1 MHLTTYQEYAIIH
14 IKIRHNPKCYNHID
28 IKKRRNRRNQGGN
41 AMKHSVKRSLITAAT
56 ILALLTVTA
65 CAANEAQEE
74 SRVVSN
80 APSANN
86 IVNTTVINKPINH
99 KETTDTPQ
107 TTVTPPSTSAEVTT
121 KAAQTTAER
130 LPAPV
135 EYVEAEVAWGKNA
148 YFFNKALESS
158 ELADEVKSTA
168 FLSSLV
174 KAGKLDIKDFET
186 CSILY
191 EVTNPNAVRI
201 DYKLYPKG
209 GYEYFSVKW
218 HGENCRCYWY
228 GHQPYEYEC
237 VEYIKFSA
245 EIRPTEIGKYVPSDY
260 KEITVD
266 GLSVLESVKDGWTY
280 YSPDDL
286 FSTELRIGEYII
298 YAGNNVKIR
307 ARIQVAADKYD
318 DALSSILD
326 LCKNFAK

>member
-1 MHLTTYQEYAIIH
+1 M
-14 IKIRHNPKCYNHID
+14 
-28 IKKRRNRRNQGGN
+28 KK
-41 AMKHSVKRSLITAAT
+41 SLVIITAL
-56 ILALLTVTA
+56 LALLTITA
-65 CAANEAQEE
+65 CATTETQKG
-74 SRVVSN
+74 SRVTAS
-80 APSANN
+80 APPANN
-86 IVNTTVINKPINH
+86 IVNTTVINRPVNY

-107 TTVTPPSTSAEVTT
+107 TTITPPSTSTEVTT
-121 KAAQTTAER
+121 GTAATTTER
-130 LPAPV
+130 LPAPA

-148 YFFNKALESS
+148 YFFNEALKES

-174 KAGKLDIKDFET
+174 KSGKLDIKDFET

-191 EVTNPNAVRI
+191 EVTDPNAVLT

-228 GHQPYEYEC
+228 GHQPYEYKC

-280 YSPDDL
+280 YSPDDFL
-286 FSTELRIGEYII
+286 STELAIGNYII
-298 YAGNNVKIR
+298 YAGDNIQITVN
-307 ARIQVAADKYD
+307 IQVATDKYND
-318 DALSSILD
+318 VLTSILD